1 MTDFNELI
9 DLNND
14 IITTY
19 KGKTL
24 IIKSPYL
31 YYGPITMQYL
41 PYGGIQSVYDYKII
55 INCKNGFVASDYI
68 IYDGIAMSS
77 KQFILNNNNL
87 VNTVLPN

>member
-1 MTDFNELI
+1 MTDFNGLI
-9 DLNND
+9 DLNKD

-19 KGKTL
+19 KDKTL
-24 IIKSPYL
+24 IIKRPYL

-55 INCKNGFVASDYI
+55 INCKNGFVASDFV

>member
-19 KGKTL
+19 NGKTL
-24 IIKSPYL
+24 IIKRPYL

>member
-1 MTDFNELI
+1 MTDFSELI
-9 DLNND
+9 DLNKD

-19 KGKTL
+19 NGKTL
-24 IIKSPYL
+24 IIKRPYL

-55 INCKNGFVASDYI
+55 INCKNGFVASDFV

-77 KQFILNNNNL
+77 KQFIVNNNNL